1 MTTLVDW
8 LGKAEDLSISYDAG
22 VPQNS
27 PLLEG
32 RLVTESDLP
41 ALLYT
46 PNDNVREVTD
56 ASWEE
61 SVEKAGSSSTAG
73 KGTGI
78 PGPIVSLIKELSVIP
93 CFKDKTIGETEFHTW
108 VSKLFNGTLL
118 AKRDDNGKILKPV
131 KFDLRTEIGLLHEV
145 GRQFIPV
152 LLNECLVRGLYFLR
166 RLQTAF
172 VKGKNQKTAWTV

>member
-78 PGPIVSLIKELSVIP
+78 PGPIVSLIK
-93 CFKDKTIGETEFHTW
+93 
-108 VSKLFNGTLL
+108 
-118 AKRDDNGKILKPV
+118 
-131 KFDLRTEIGLLHEV
+131 
-145 GRQFIPV
+145 
-152 LLNECLVRGLYFLR
+152 
-166 RLQTAF
+166 
-172 VKGKNQKTAWTV
+172 